1 MTLKV
6 ISTRRGLCAG
16 VEVHNSQTSEPRSRR
31 KIGRTQAGRPAVM
44 SARPRSTPTVSK
56 ASLRKRTT
64 FSLMRLVILAC
75 VAGPQL
81 ALCQGQKRASQR
93 VVADSCLPS
102 SEFQLRGVS
111 LGDDTTL
118 ALGTLGKALRTKTDS
133 GVDDGGFFE
142 RRTIEYRDLSIVAVR
157 GAIDQLT
164 TRSAR
169 VTTPSGLRPGLS
181 ADEVRRI
188 LLSKG

>member
-1 MTLKV
+1 
-6 ISTRRGLCAG
+6 
-16 VEVHNSQTSEPRSRR
+16 
-31 KIGRTQAGRPAVM
+31 
-44 SARPRSTPTVSK
+44 VSK

-188 LLSKG
+188 LLSKGVTFPQGADTVKIADCEGGAAYLNLAFDHAHHVRRVKILAMRP